1 VQHIVAVINISNM
14 QGQLIISHSIKADRT
29 NIDVSAFS
37 KGVYIV
43 EVRTDKVVTVK
54 KFVKE

>member
-1 VQHIVAVINISNM
+1 M